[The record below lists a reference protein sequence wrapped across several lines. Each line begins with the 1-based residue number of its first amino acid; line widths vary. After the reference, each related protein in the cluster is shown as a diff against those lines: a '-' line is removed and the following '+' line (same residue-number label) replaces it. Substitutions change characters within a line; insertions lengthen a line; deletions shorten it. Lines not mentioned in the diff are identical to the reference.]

1 MNKTIIYGEVIKTI
15 NKNRC
20 IYLVKTNS
28 FSGDMIYKVNSTK
41 KLRIKDKVI
50 VVGQLIHN
58 INYLDLS
65 DDTEQKGLIRDNRE
79 LILEADFVEI
89 KSTELGNLEST
100 EKEAVDNAFDIHI
113 SVNDTNNISNTNS
126 TYSIN
131 SIKW

>member
-15 NKNRC
+15 NKKGG

-50 VVGQLIHN
+50 IVGQLIHN

-65 DDTEQKGLIRDNRE
+65 DAKEQKGLIRDNRE

-100 EKEAVDNAFDIHI
+100 EKGAVDNAFDSHI
-113 SVNDTNNISNTNS
+113 SVNNISS
-126 TYSIN
+126 TN